1 MCYLYMR
8 MEEEMDI
15 LSTYVNEPLRADV
28 VVKDGVFGI
37 VMYDK
42 YGDKV
47 RTEYF
52 KGHSEYY
59 AEDAAE
65 NYVFGIKTL

>member
-42 YGDKV
+42 YGDKA